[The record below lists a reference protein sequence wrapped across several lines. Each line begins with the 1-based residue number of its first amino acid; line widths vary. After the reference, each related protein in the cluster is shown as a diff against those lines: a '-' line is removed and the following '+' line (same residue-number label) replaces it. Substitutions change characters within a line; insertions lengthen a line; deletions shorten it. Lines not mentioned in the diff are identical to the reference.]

1 MSRSPALVSEILV
14 EVGGADVD
22 QDQRSPF
29 VAAPERSPPPG
40 KPASAASAGSRASPP
55 QTRENRFER
64 ADGLLLVV
72 LFEVEHELAALP
84 PEAIWRIQF
93 APVLII
99 VFDPLAIAA

>member
-1 MSRSPALVSEILV
+1 MV

-72 LFEVEHELAALP
+72 LFEVEHERAALP
-84 PEAIWRIQF
+84 LFADELALPLEAIWRIPF